1 MHTALVAKIMSD
13 ASLYDVVTFD
23 QLAARVTESL
33 VSPEV
38 RTSSR

>member
-13 ASLYDVVTFD
+13 PSLYELVTFN

-33 VSPEV
+33 VAV
-38 RTSSR
+38 N